1 MTEKLSWTDLRRALT
16 ERTGADEREATLFL
30 NALAEQ
36 IKEALR
42 TDKQVKIN
50 GLGTFRLQTVAPRK
64 SVSVVS
70 GESITIDSYNKVVF
84 APEIGIKELVENNP
98 VEQPQETVNPL
109 QKLGQQADEII
120 DILADLGQG
129 PRANKQPAPE
139 PEQTATNPIA
149 EKEEEVSPAP
159 AEETKEESVTPT
171 DVVEQAE
178 PAEPE
183 QTSEPAKV
191 QEEPQPAVIPPTPAQ
206 EQPQAPAPSKPK
218 RKYHFLRDTLICTI
232 CILLLLL
239 GGYFFLREQLASW
252 VNSLSQKQTPVIEVV
267 DTLAVP
273 VATETDS
280 TAVDFEPTD
289 QQQADTAATVLP
301 PVYTRFLATEN
312 IREGSRLSWLAYR
325 YYGNKE
331 LWVFIYDANKEHL
344 SDPNQI
350 KTGTPI
356 RIPELTTEQMDTS
369 NIQTRAL
376 IEALK
381 TAANAKTH

>member
-1 MTEKLSWTDLRRALT
+1 MEKLSWTDLRRALI
-16 ERTGADEREATLFL
+16 ERTGADEKEATLFL

-50 GLGTFRLQTVAPRK
+50 GLGTFRLQSVAPRK
-64 SVSVVS
+64 SVSIAS

-98 VEQPQETVNPL
+98 IEQPEEAINPL

-139 PEQTATNPIA
+139 PEQTATDPVT
-149 EKEEEVSPAP
+149 EKEEEASPAP

-178 PAEPE
+178 PE
-183 QTSEPAKV
+183 QTPEPAKV

-356 RIPELTTEQMDTS
+356 RIPELTPEQMDTS